1 MSSFDG
7 PLLSQSEQ
15 TIVRVLHKTILA
27 THYDDPTDQDAFLTI
42 SANSLLQLRAQVASF
57 ASTPD
62 LSECVFQLRTLI
74 HRNNSLLKAPS
85 NKTLDAIT
93 SFAGEIV
100 HKRQLLRERAKAS
113 KARASGAMAAAARSE
128 RRAAL
133 KLAAESAV
141 KPSSPDEDAV
151 SIPSSDEEPDSPI
164 PPSKN
169 EALPAINTAVS
180 SAPVPVRSHTGL
192 ISPLSE
198 LEGLLLRV
206 QLSAPLAGQLNSP
219 PLSNPSL
226 PDLEPIVSPLSPVV
240 HRNDR
245 VKRKR
250 RVTFP
255 ACTTTAPCHVADHT
269 PELRSHRCSNTNRND
284 PRPVSAFHLQ
294 QLSFDGGL
302 PMSRL
307 RSGGLPVPTS
317 TSAGNSKSLRTR
329 HPKARKPALRNLNV
343 ASTVLPHPTSS
354 CLALR
359 AKLTNPV
366 PVLSLFIYLVPW
378 NNSEAAYFLLP
389 HRAVELA
396 HNAPPSLP
404 IPSTQGFLI
413 DCVPDQH
420 YVSRIE

>member
-27 THYDDPTDQDAFLTI
+27 THYDDPADQEPSSQFPLI
-42 SANSLLQLRAQVASF
+42 LCFNFASSCFF

-100 HKRQLLRERAKAS
+100 QKRQLLRERAKAS

-133 KLAAESAV
+133 KLAAI
-141 KPSSPDEDAV
+141 SPAILAGRRPV

-255 ACTTTAPCHVADHT
+255 RVYYDRALSRRRVLIPPNSVPIA
-269 PELRSHRCSNTNRND
+269 RSNTNRND
-284 PRPVSAFHLQ
+284 PR
-294 QLSFDGGL
+294 
-302 PMSRL
+302 
-307 RSGGLPVPTS
+307 
-317 TSAGNSKSLRTR
+317 
-329 HPKARKPALRNLNV
+329 ARVRV
-343 ASTVLPHPTSS
+343 
-354 CLALR
+354 
-359 AKLTNPV
+359 
-366 PVLSLFIYLVPW
+366 
-378 NNSEAAYFLLP
+378 
-389 HRAVELA
+389 
-396 HNAPPSLP
+396 PPSATQLRWR
-404 IPSTQGFLI
+404 IANVQAEIRRLACAHKHLSWQLQVVEDSTPEGSQAGG
-413 DCVPDQH
+413 
-420 YVSRIE
+420 SET